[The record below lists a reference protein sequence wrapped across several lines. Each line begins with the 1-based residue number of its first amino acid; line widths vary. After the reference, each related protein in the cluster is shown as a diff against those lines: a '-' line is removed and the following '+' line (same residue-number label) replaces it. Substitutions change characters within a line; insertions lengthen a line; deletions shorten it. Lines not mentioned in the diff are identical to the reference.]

1 MLADSAEIS
10 LYDGLI
16 LDRNLDRSR
25 CTLNTVEEVP
35 MASYN
40 RRAEGHRAPYRGRSD
55 LQWANVFGEHREE
68 NLVTEEE
75 QSHRVARERLR
86 QRGRSHE
93 RVLDRENRS

>member
-1 MLADSAEIS
+1 
-10 LYDGLI
+10 
-16 LDRNLDRSR
+16 
-25 CTLNTVEEVP
+25 

-86 QRGRSHE
+86 QRGRSPE
-93 RVLDRENRS
+93 RVLDRQNRS